1 MADSRW
7 KKCSLSWAQGH
18 PGKCPLLDWPA
29 ESNCSFEAGPGVI
42 DNLRSPAIGGG
53 RHVRHRHAKFF
64 CSLDGKLVVV
74 RATLGERLQ
83 PDGVDGHMVS
93 GVLTR
98 EAYLALAP
106 LMLEL
111 NDLIGI
117 IRTDGKQYA
126 EESLTALDLL
136 NALLREKL
144 GLKYTITSKTREES
158 ATSG

>member
-1 MADSRW
+1 
-7 KKCSLSWAQGH
+7 
-18 PGKCPLLDWPA
+18 
-29 ESNCSFEAGPGVI
+29 
-42 DNLRSPAIGGG
+42 
-53 RHVRHRHAKFF
+53 
-64 CSLDGKLVVV
+64 
-74 RATLGERLQ
+74 
-83 PDGVDGHMVS
+83 MVS